1 MGESETRFRP
11 QEKKNFNGENI
22 SLLQGTSDFLL
33 NIFCCFFYRF
43 FRAQNRTFIKV
54 VIDFLFRFSSPTD
67 TEKMHTQRAVR
78 SFSCIL
84 RRLYTK
90 FILWAHNL
98 LLQTRLAR
106 DVYPNLIKSF
116 ILQLGTPYKFALSKH
131 HLGYFFRCKWASW
144 EKFVFKVAQFFISLS
159 LYLLSNLSAH
169 SLYTI
174 VGKLRFLIWA
184 TLLCIIYSLSSLCSS
199 TSRKKTAS
207 LIFFL
212 QNRMMTLII
221 FFQPSFLTPS
231 TMSYQWRTDKNV
243 SFFRAIRDNCFE
255 NSSLWYPMSSYS
267 NDSDTFAIW

>member
-1 MGESETRFRP
+1 MYIQTWL
-11 QEKKNFNGENI
+11 KV
-22 SLLQGTSDFLL
+22 
-33 NIFCCFFYRF
+33 IFC
-43 FRAQNRTFIKV
+43 N
-54 VIDFLFRFSSPTD
+54 
-67 TEKMHTQRAVR
+67 
-78 SFSCIL
+78 
-84 RRLYTK
+84 
-90 FILWAHNL
+90 
-98 LLQTRLAR
+98 
-106 DVYPNLIKSF
+106 
-116 ILQLGTPYKFALSKH
+116 LQLHINSHSAGTTWGISSLQVSE
-131 HLGYFFRCKWASW
+131 LGKICFQSCTILYFF
-144 EKFVFKVAQFFISLS
+144 LS

-255 NSSLWYPMSSYS
+255 NSSLIS
-267 NDSDTFAIW
+267 NVKLFKWLWHVRNLIR